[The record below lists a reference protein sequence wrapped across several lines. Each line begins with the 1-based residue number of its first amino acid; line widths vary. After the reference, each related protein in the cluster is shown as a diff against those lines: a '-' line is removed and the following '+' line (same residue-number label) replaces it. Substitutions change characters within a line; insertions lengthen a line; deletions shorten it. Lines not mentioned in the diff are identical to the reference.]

1 MRSAKLTAPKK
12 IEVITEDAPKIKGP
26 HDVLVQIK
34 VVGICGTDLH
44 IFHGERADVQLPRVM
59 GHELSGVVTETGSAV
74 KKHKAGDRVILDP
87 VIACG
92 TCPVC
97 KKGHPN
103 VCASVK
109 CFGVHVDGG
118 FQDYIVV
125 HEDVLYKIPDAVSF
139 EQAALAEPFSIA
151 VNIAARLGIRSG
163 DQAVIMG
170 SGTIGL
176 VCLQVFKSLGAK
188 VLVSDVEDAKL
199 EVAKKCGAD
208 KVVNSKKEDLKEAV
222 MNYYPIGADVVLD
235 AVGVSPLFALSV
247 DLAAPTARVG
257 VIGFDAKAAEIAP
270 VHITK
275 KELTIAGSRMNCNRF
290 PEVIE
295 WFRNPPPRS
304 ERIEVPLRKGGLNID
319 LLISRKYPVEEIQK
333 AFDETIAD
341 MKNTVKTL
349 IVF

>member
-1 MRSAKLTAPKK
+1 METMRIAKLTAPRK
-12 IEVITEDAPKIKGP
+12 IEVITEDAPKIKDA
-26 HDVLVQIK
+26 HDVLVQVK
-34 VVGICGTDLH
+34 AVGICGTDLH

-59 GHELSGVVTETGSAV
+59 GHELSGVVAETGSAV
-74 KKHKAGDRVILDP
+74 QKHKSGDRVILDP

-92 TCPVC
+92 TCPIC
-97 KKGHPN
+97 KKGHRN
-103 VCASVK
+103 VCPSVK
-109 CFGVHVDGG
+109 CFGVQVDGG

-151 VNIAARLGIRSG
+151 VNIASRLGVHPG
-163 DQAVIMG
+163 DQAVIIG

-176 VCLQVFKSLGAK
+176 VCLQIFKSLGAK
-188 VLVSDVEDAKL
+188 VLISDVEDAKL

-208 KVVNSKKEDLKEAV
+208 KIVNSKKEDLKEAI
-222 MNYYPIGADVVLD
+222 MNYYPVGADVVID
-235 AVGVSPLFALSV
+235 AVGVSALFALSL
-247 DLAAPTARVG
+247 DLAAPTARVA
-257 VIGFDAKAAEIAP
+257 VIGFDAKPADIAP
-270 VHITK
+270 VTITK
-275 KELTIAGSRMNCNRF
+275 KELTLVGSRMNCNRF
-290 PEVIE
+290 PEVVE
-295 WFRNPPPRS
+295 SF
-304 ERIEVPLRKGGLNID
+304 RKGGLNID